1 MVIPVFTIDM
11 PVYFKLLELRLNAFN
26 PARCMIPFLAL
37 VLALAGPV
45 MADRDAAEM
54 NQPGRINAADQVDK
68 PYLLLISIDG
78 FRWNFADLQDTP
90 AIDRIAALGLKAEAL
105 QPVFPTLTF
114 PNHYSIATG
123 VRPASHGI
131 VANEFPNEDGT
142 HWYHYKD
149 RSTVQDGRWY
159 LAEPIWVTAEK
170 QGMVSA
176 AYFFVGTEADVAG
189 VRPSHWRA
197 FDAAVSG
204 EERVA
209 QVLSWLSEPP
219 ETRPHLITLYFED
232 VDEYTHRNGPGS
244 AESLE
249 AIRRVDAQLQLL
261 LDGIGKLAHGNE
273 VYVLLVSDHGQAS
286 YNSAEP
292 TLVLDRIIDLEG
304 TRSVD
309 GGPYVF
315 IHFEEVDVN
324 RAERMRDVINGHW
337 TCGSAL
343 LPTQAPAG
351 WKMGSSARYPDLIV
365 LAEPGCSVLSTAD
378 KQNKITPGDHGW
390 SPEMREMRGIF
401 YAMGPRIPP
410 GLQIGV
416 VQATDIY
423 PLMLSILGL
432 PAPHAMEGDPDKLPS
447 LLMPA
452 H

>member
-1 MVIPVFTIDM
+1 
-11 PVYFKLLELRLNAFN
+11 
-26 PARCMIPFLAL
+26 MIPRLLLIMAL
-37 VLALAGPV
+37 SLIVP
-45 MADRDAAEM
+45 ADSFGSQTSGMGSGGINTAE
-54 NQPGRINAADQVDK
+54 QRDK
-68 PYLLLISIDG
+68 PYLLLVSIDG
-78 FRWNFADLQDTP
+78 FRWDFADLQDTP
-90 AIDRIAALGLKAEAL
+90 AIDRIAENGLKAEAL

-114 PNHYSIATG
+114 PSHFSIATG

-131 VANEFPNEDGT
+131 VANEFPNEDGSR
-142 HWYHYKD
+142 WYQYKD
-149 RSTVQDGRWY
+149 RSSVQDGQWY
-159 LAEPIWVTAEK
+159 LTEPIWVTAEK

-189 VRPSHWRA
+189 IRPSHWRA
-197 FDAAVSG
+197 FDAAISG

-232 VDEYTHRNGPGS
+232 VDEYTHWNGPGS
-244 AESLE
+244 PESLE

-261 LDGIGKLAHGNE
+261 LDGIGKLPHGNE

-286 YNSAEP
+286 YNPDEP

-315 IHFEEVDVN
+315 IHFEEGDVN
-324 RAERMRDVINGHW
+324 RAERMRDVINGYW
-337 TCGSAL
+337 TCGRAL

-351 WKMGSSARYPDLIV
+351 WKMGTSARYPDLIV

-390 SPEMREMRGIF
+390 SPEMPEMRGIF

-416 VQATDIY
+416 VQATDVY

-432 PAPHAMEGDPDKLPS
+432 RAPHPMEGDPDWLPS
-447 LLMPA
+447 LLMPVQ
-452 H
+452 